1 MKKTSRLFSILL
13 SFLMVA
19 MFIPTLVQAA
29 TLTTVTVKKTDV
41 NGNPLAGAAFTLTG
55 TDNSIN
61 KNYNATSGEDGIAE
75 FVDVADGT
83 YDLAE
88 DMAPDGYIRSNEV
101 YRIAVNGGVVYRV
114 IASENATTGP
124 EYLPYE
130 TITFVNEAV
139 PTYPVTVKK
148 TDKDGNPLAGAV
160 FTLTGTGNYVGR
172 NYEATSDKNGNAVFN
187 VRDGW
192 YTLAETVSP
201 DGYILSNVTYDLV
214 VSEGGGISTVKE
226 TDAGLVY
233 TPVEKLVYENEAE
246 PTYAVTVKKTD
257 KDGNP
262 LAGAVFTLTGTGNYV
277 GRNYEATSDKN
288 GNAVF
293 NVRDGWYTL
302 AEKTA
307 PEGYTKSDK
316 TYDICV
322 SEGKI
327 SFVKQTDNGTDY
339 SDYET
344 VTYVNE
350 KVSVTNTPK
359 SATSTSES
367 LPQTGDGSHM
377 VMWLALVPV
386 SAGVAIGTSVY
397 SKKRKAE

>member
-1 MKKTSRLFSILL
+1 MKRTKLLFSILL
-13 SFLMVA
+13 SVLMTA
-19 MFIPTLVQAA
+19 MLIPTLVQAA
-29 TLTTVTVKKTDV
+29 TLTTVTVKKTDA
-41 NGNPLAGAAFTLTG
+41 NGNPLAGAVFTLTG

-61 KNYNATSGEDGIAE
+61 KNYNATSGENGIAE

-83 YDLAE
+83 YDLTE

-101 YRIAVNGGVVYRV
+101 YHIAVNGGVVYRV

-192 YTLAETVSP
+192 YTLAE
-201 DGYILSNVTYDLV
+201 
-214 VSEGGGISTVKE
+214 
-226 TDAGLVY
+226 
-233 TPVEKLVYENEAE
+233 
-246 PTYAVTVKKTD
+246 
-257 KDGNP
+257 
-262 LAGAVFTLTGTGNYV
+262 
-277 GRNYEATSDKN
+277 
-288 GNAVF
+288 
-293 NVRDGWYTL
+293 
-302 AEKTA
+302 KTA

-322 SEGKI
+322 NEGEI

-350 KVSVTNTPK
+350 KVPAHVTPK
-359 SATSTSES
+359 S
-367 LPQTGDGSHM
+367 PKTGDSSHM
-377 VMWLALVPV
+377 VLWLALSVI
-386 SAGVAIGTSVY
+386 SGGAAIGTTVY
-397 SKKRKAE
+397 SKKRKTE

>member
-1 MKKTSRLFSILL
+1 MKRTNRLVSILL
-13 SFLMVA
+13 SVLLVA
-19 MFIPTLVQAA
+19 MLIPTLVQAA
-29 TLTTVTVKKTDV
+29 TLTTVTVKKTDA
-41 NGNPLAGAAFTLTG
+41 NGNPLAGAVFTLTG
-55 TDNSIN
+55 TGNSIN
-61 KNYNATSGEDGIAE
+61 KNYNVTSGADGIAE

-101 YRIAVNGGVVYRV
+101 YHIAVNGGVVYRV
-114 IASENATTGP
+114 AASGDATRDNELT
-124 EYLPYE
+124 PYA

-160 FTLTGTGNYVGR
+160 FALTGTGNYVGR
-172 NYEATSDKNGNAVFN
+172 NYEVASDK
-187 VRDGW
+187 D
-192 YTLAETVSP
+192 
-201 DGYILSNVTYDLV
+201 
-214 VSEGGGISTVKE
+214 
-226 TDAGLVY
+226 
-233 TPVEKLVYENEAE
+233 
-246 PTYAVTVKKTD
+246 
-257 KDGNP
+257 
-262 LAGAVFTLTGTGNYV
+262 
-277 GRNYEATSDKN
+277 

-350 KVSVTNTPK
+350 KVSAPVTPK
-359 SATSTSES
+359 S
-367 LPQTGDGSHM
+367 PQTGDNSHT
-377 VMWLALVPV
+377 VLWLTLLLV
-386 SAGVAIGTSVY
+386 SGGAAIGTTVC

>member
-1 MKKTSRLFSILL
+1 MKRTKRLVSILL
-13 SFLMVA
+13 SVLMVA
-19 MFIPTLVQAA
+19 MLIPTLVQAA
-29 TLTTVTVKKTDV
+29 TLTTVTVKKTDA
-41 NGNPLAGAAFTLTG
+41 NGNPLAGAVFTLTG

-61 KNYNATSGEDGIAE
+61 KNYNVTSGEDGIAE
-75 FVDVADGT
+75 FVNVADGT

-88 DMAPDGYIRSNEV
+88 DMAPKGYVASNKV
-101 YRIAVNGGVVYRV
+101 YHIAVNGGMVYRV
-114 IASENATTGP
+114 VASENDTTGP

-148 TDKDGNPLAGAV
+148 TDKNGNPLAGAV
-160 FTLTGTGNYVGR
+160 FTLTGTGNYVGQ
-172 NYEATSDKNGNAVFN
+172 NYEATSDKDGNATFQVWEGF
-187 VRDGW
+187 
-192 YTLAETVSP
+192 YTLAEKTAP
-201 DGYILSNVTYDLV
+201 DGYLLSDVTYDLV
-214 VSEGGGISTVKE
+214 VSEGGISTVKE

-233 TPVEKLVYENEAE
+233 TPVEKLVYENEAV
-246 PTYAVTVKKTD
+246 PTYAVTVKKAD

-277 GRNYEATSDKN
+277 GQNYEATSDKD

-327 SFVKQTDNGTDY
+327 SFVKETDNGTDY

-350 KVSVTNTPK
+350 KVSAPATPK
-359 SATSTSES
+359 S
-367 LPQTGDGSHM
+367 PQTGDNSHM
-377 VMWLALVPV
+377 VLWLTLLLV
-386 SAGVAIGTSVY
+386 SGGITLSTTVY